1 MDIVK
6 ASVAKASTES
16 TTLIGEDTDLLILL
30 LYHGKIDNKELY
42 FRSDKERAH
51 VYNINVLKNMLDA
64 CTHL

>member
-1 MDIVK
+1 MAIVK
-6 ASVAKASTES
+6 AAVAKASTES

-30 LYHGKIDNKELY
+30 LYHEKIDNKELY

-51 VYNINVLKNMLDA
+51 VYNINILKNMLDA